1 MTPPSRLEIETNE
14 IVAAANGASTNEEP
28 HREIHAASVH
38 LVRLDDVGVSESTP
52 LLLKWV
58 AYSASH
64 PFGHALPLLRPVER
78 EELEALKARVLDLE
92 EVVARLL
99 ALTTDEEVIELRDV
113 SKEEAKQKILAMF
126 QSGETLFY
134 SDLAT
139 RLRLDLPLVVEVC
152 QELEQEG
159 EIEVHADAI

>member
-1 MTPPSRLEIETNE
+1 MTPPSRLEIEANE

-38 LVRLDDVGVSESTP
+38 LVRLDDVGVNESTP

-99 ALTTDEEVIELRDV
+99 ALTTDEEVIESRDV
-113 SKEEAKQKILAMF
+113 SKEEAKQEILAMF

>member
-92 EVVARLL
+92 EEVARLL

-113 SKEEAKQKILAMF
+113 SKEEAKQEILAMF

>member
-159 EIEVHADAI
+159 EIEVHDDAI

>member
-28 HREIHAASVH
+28 HREMHAASVH

-52 LLLKWV
+52 LLLKWL

-92 EVVARLL
+92 EEVARLL

-113 SKEEAKQKILAMF
+113 SKEEAKQEILAMF

>member
-78 EELEALKARVLDLE
+78 EELEALKARVLYLE
-92 EVVARLL
+92 EEVARLL

>member
-92 EVVARLL
+92 EEVARLL

>member
-1 MTPPSRLEIETNE
+1 MTPPSRLEIEANE

-58 AYSASH
+58 ASSASH

-78 EELEALKARVLDLE
+78 EELKALKARVLDLE
-92 EVVARLL
+92 EEVARLL

-113 SKEEAKQKILAMF
+113 SKEEAKQEILAMF

-159 EIEVHADAI
+159 EIEVHADVI

>member
-1 MTPPSRLEIETNE
+1 MTPPSRLEIEANE

-92 EVVARLL
+92 EEVARLL

-113 SKEEAKQKILAMF
+113 SKEEAKQEILAMF

>member
-92 EVVARLL
+92 EEVARLL

-159 EIEVHADAI
+159 EIEVHDDAI

>member
-92 EVVARLL
+92 EEVARLL

-113 SKEEAKQKILAMF
+113 SKEEAKGL
-126 QSGETLFY
+126 S
-134 SDLAT
+134 
-139 RLRLDLPLVVEVC
+139 RNN
-152 QELEQEG
+152 
-159 EIEVHADAI
+159 